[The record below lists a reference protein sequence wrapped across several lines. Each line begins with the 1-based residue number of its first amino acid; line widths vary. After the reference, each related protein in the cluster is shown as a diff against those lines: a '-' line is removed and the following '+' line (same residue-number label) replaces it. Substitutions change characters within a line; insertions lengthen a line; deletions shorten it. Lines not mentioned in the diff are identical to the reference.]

1 MFKNDNVKRLL
12 DENGFKLNKVD
23 NILEWVDKSYPSEN
37 YFRIYM
43 GNSLSDYSI
52 MKAVNYS
59 MCSPGAHWIIKNA
72 VNYITYYESGDKAIT
87 DCLMRIYQ
95 VFFHKN
101 NEQLIDFLQMIKAG
115 FNFLSVYFNKLKEVR
130 VYESRLKECK
140 DELDK
145 IKEVFFDKDSGIGII
160 RDLFQEYSLISSDKK
175 IKIEDPLIE
184 WNDKW
189 VILFNNEKV
198 ALDEFI
204 ERYIFFGLYKFYDKE
219 KDL

>member
-1 MFKNDNVKRLL
+1 
-12 DENGFKLNKVD
+12 
-23 NILEWVDKSYPSEN
+23 
-37 YFRIYM
+37 
-43 GNSLSDYSI
+43 
-52 MKAVNYS
+52 
-59 MCSPGAHWIIKNA
+59 
-72 VNYITYYESGDKAIT
+72 
-87 DCLMRIYQ
+87 
-95 VFFHKN
+95 
-101 NEQLIDFLQMIKAG
+101 MIKAG

-145 IKEVFFDKDSGIGII
+145 IKEVFFDKDSGIEMI

-204 ERYIFFGLYKFYDKE
+204 ERYIFSGLYKFYDKE